1 MKDDRRTNSNAT
13 KLAVNMRRE
22 LASQTNLRV
31 LESMPVFRAEAD
43 LPKRLRRL
51 LDKLTEIEA
60 NPSGESR
67 QPPGPRR
74 QA

>member
-1 MKDDRRTNSNAT
+1 MKDDRRTDSNTA

-31 LESMPVFRAEAD
+31 LESMPVFKAEAE

-51 LDKLTEIEA
+51 LEKLTEIEA
-60 NPSGESR
+60 NPS
-67 QPPGPRR
+67 RR
-74 QA
+74 